1 MTRAIAAMEAA
12 MNMDQV
18 IRITDAELNDALA
31 EVNTARI
38 VAQQATERARAKLAR
53 VSTEALM
60 AGMTL
65 SQVAN
70 KTGYS
75 ISSVRRA
82 KLLKPPSNPAGT
94 RQRPATASNSTG
106 TANAGCW
113 SSAPPAAYPTT
124 TLRHN
129 RPPKDSPPKR
139 PAEPPPDARHP
150 TTANSDH
157 INNNCPIS
165 PRATAPEQP
174 DRRGGTRDQPP

>member
-18 IRITDAELNDALA
+18 IRINDSLA

-38 VAQQATERARAKLAR
+38 VAQRATERARAKLAR

-65 SQVAN
+65 RQVAN

-113 SSAPPAAYPTT
+113 SSAPPAATPTT
-124 TLRHN
+124 LPHD

-139 PAEPPPDARHP
+139 PAGPPPDSRHP

-157 INNNCPIS
+157 INNNCPMS

>member
-38 VAQQATERARAKLAR
+38 VAQRATERARAKLAR

-65 SQVAN
+65 RQVAN

-82 KLLKPPSNPAGT
+82 KLLKPPSY
-94 RQRPATASNSTG
+94 PATTRDGFEQHWDGERWLLEFRPTRRHPDDAAPQP
-106 TANAGCW
+106 TAEGLTSEATRRAAAG
-113 SSAPPAAYPTT
+113 
-124 TLRHN
+124 L
-129 RPPKDSPPKR
+129 
-139 PAEPPPDARHP
+139 PPPDYSQQRPH
-150 TTANSDH
+150 
-157 INNNCPIS
+157 
-165 PRATAPEQP
+165 QQQLP
-174 DRRGGTRDQPP
+174 DTSKSHGP